1 MNFYL
6 EIFNKVL
13 LKTGISTLAEIEIDN
28 KCKMII
34 KDDKLIVRIDK
45 SLQDSGWMIII
56 ILYIIL
62 PLFFIEF
69 LIINEFNLWDL
80 VYFMLISML
89 ITAFMIYWSR
99 NKYGSI
105 PSIYL
110 YVILLL
116 VPGVFFMFASIIMLF
131 NPFLAVI
138 IVIIFLT
145 ILIDIWLGGF
155 MFHLINRNTILEYEF
170 DKNSEI
176 ISIKKGIVKK
186 NYMRLTVRDRNNRR
200 LKEKVQVVRKI
211 PKKLKILKKI
221 QLQNLKTIKSGSLPT
236 WISLN
241 VFWVYLIYDSK
252 LKREKK
258 LMIFKTND
266 LSVANKLRDLLIES
280 LEKEIKFPTSS
291 SINK

>member
-1 MNFYL
+1 M
-6 EIFNKVL
+6 
-13 LKTGISTLAEIEIDN
+13 AEKEIDD
-28 KCKMII
+28 KCKVII
-34 KDDKLIVRIDK
+34 KEDKLVVRIDK
-45 SLQDSGWMIII
+45 SFQDSGWVIII

-69 LIINEFNLWDL
+69 LIMNEFNLWDL

-89 ITAFMIYWSR
+89 VTAFMIYWFR

-105 PSIYL
+105 PGIYL
-110 YVILLL
+110 YVILSL
-116 VPGVFFMFASIIMLF
+116 VPGVFFILAFIIMLI

-145 ILIDIWLGGF
+145 TLIDIWLGGF
-155 MFHLINRNTILEYEF
+155 MFHFVNRNTILEYEF

-186 NYMRLTVRDRNNRR
+186 KYMRLTVRDRNNRR
-200 LKEKVQVVRKI
+200 LKEKIQIVRKI
-211 PKKLKILKKI
+211 PKKLNIIKKI
-221 QLQNLKTIKSGSLPT
+221 QLQNLKTIKSDSLLT

-241 VFWVYLIYDSK
+241 AFWVYLIYDSK

-258 LMIFKTND
+258 LIIFKSND
-266 LSVANKLRDLLIES
+266 LSTANRLKDLLIDF
-280 LEKEIKFPTSS
+280 LEKGIVPYYKF
-291 SINK
+291 I

>member
-1 MNFYL
+1 MNFHR
-6 EIFNKVL
+6 NL
-13 LKTGISTLAEIEIDN
+13 LKTGISTLAEKEIDD
-28 KCKMII
+28 KCKVII
-34 KDDKLIVRIDK
+34 KEDKLVVRIDK
-45 SLQDSGWMIII
+45 SLQDSGWVIII

-89 ITAFMIYWSR
+89 VTAFMIYWFR

-110 YVILLL
+110 YVILSL
-116 VPGVFFMFASIIMLF
+116 VPGVFFILAFIIMLI

-145 ILIDIWLGGF
+145 TLIDIWLGGF
-155 MFHLINRNTILEYEF
+155 MFHFVNRNNILEYEF

-258 LMIFKTND
+258 LIIFKSND
-266 LSVANKLRDLLIES
+266 LSTANRLKDLLIDF
-280 LEKEIKFPTSS
+280 LEKGIKFPTTS